1 MKFLTGLMAS
11 VLLCVSASAGELDL
25 SFNSD
30 AVRAFY
36 VHDFANR
43 DLKSDF
49 GFLTDSD
56 KGEVI
61 NVSLFLTGAASDGEN
76 PLEGGLGARTGYVD
90 GDGSGQEGFP
100 LAIGGYLKY
109 TLQESNRISVR
120 VDAWFAPDVLTLN
133 DLEKYEDYSIRLAYN
148 FLRQADVYVGA
159 RYVAGE
165 FDNGTNVTFDNGLN
179 MGINIRF

>member
-1 MKFLTGLMAS
+1 MKFITGLLAS
-11 VLLCVSASAGELDL
+11 VVLCASASAGEIDL

-43 DLKSDF
+43 DLHSDF

-61 NVSLFLTGAASDGEN
+61 NVSLYLKGMASDGEN
-76 PLEGGLGARTGYVD
+76 PLEGALGARTGYAD
-90 GDGSGQEGFP
+90 GDGPDQEGFP

-109 TLQESNRISVR
+109 ILAASNRFSIR
-120 VDAWFAPDVLTLN
+120 VDAWYAPDALTLS
-133 DLEKYEDYSIRLAYN
+133 DLEKYEDFSIRLAYN
-148 FLRQADVYVGA
+148 FLREADVYVGA

-165 FDNGTNVTFDNGLN
+165 FDNGSDVIFDNGLN
-179 MGINIRF
+179 AGINIRF